1 MKYWIMGVGLLCI
14 VLGVITSLTPTP
26 PDMAVSLS
34 MGVFLIIVGGLFF
47 IFEPTE
53 DKK

>member
-14 VLGVITSLTPTP
+14 LMGVSASLTPNP
-26 PDMAVSLS
+26 PDMAASLS

-47 IFEPTE
+47 IFEPRN
-53 DKK
+53 KK